1 MVVRGVRTPADTYGV
16 AVAAEPGGS
25 QERMAAGRSAPAAV
39 DDESREWLVR
49 LSGEGSHRDEAIRAL
64 HALLV
69 KAARFAVARR
79 RALIP
84 YALQDQ
90 LDDLAIEAADDAL
103 VEILARL
110 NDYRGESRFT
120 TWAWK
125 FAIFEA
131 SEAIR
136 RRSWMGREIPVED
149 AGWTALSRELSPER
163 SLEQRELLA
172 ALKSGIESELTPRQR
187 IVFVA
192 LALNRVPVDVLADR
206 MGSTRGAL
214 YKTLHDARQRLRA
227 HLEE

>member
-1 MVVRGVRTPADTYGV
+1 VVVRGVRRPADTCGL
-16 AVAAEPGGS
+16 AVAGEACRAE
-25 QERMAAGRSAPAAV
+25 ERPASRRSEAAGV
-39 DDESREWLVR
+39 DGESRQWLAR
-49 LSGEGSHRDEAIRAL
+49 LSADGSHRDGAIREL

-69 KAARFAVARR
+69 KAARFSVRR
-79 RALIP
+79 RASVP
-84 YALQDQ
+84 YALLDPI
-90 LDDLAIEAADDAL
+90 DDLAIEAADDAL

-110 NDYRGESRFT
+110 DDYRGESRFT

-136 RRSWMGREIPVED
+136 RRTWMGREIPVED
-149 AGWTALSRELSPER
+149 AGWAALSRELSPER
-163 SLEQRELLA
+163 SLEQRELLT

>member
-1 MVVRGVRTPADTYGV
+1 VVVRGVRRPTETYGLAAAAEAGRAQGHQASHRSGPAD
-16 AVAAEPGGS
+16 
-25 QERMAAGRSAPAAV
+25 V
-39 DDESREWLVR
+39 DRESREWLVR
-49 LSGEGSHRDEAIRAL
+49 LSGEGSQRDEAIRAL
-64 HALLV
+64 HGLLV

-79 RALIP
+79 RASIP
-84 YALQDQ
+84 YALLDPI
-90 LDDLAIEAADDAL
+90 DDLAIEAADDAL

-110 NDYRGESRFT
+110 DDYRGESRFT

-125 FAIFEA
+125 FAVFEA
-131 SEAIR
+131 SEAVR

-172 ALKSGIESELTPRQR
+172 VLKSGIESGLTPRQR
-187 IVFVA
+187 TVFVA
-192 LALNRVPVDVLADR
+192 LALNRVPVDVVADR

-227 HLEE
+227 YLED